1 MFGNNSQADFAL
13 RRRRRQQQR
22 QPTPGGSIPGL
33 RQPLK
38 DDIGDQ
44 LPAVLCDMSTAHAH
58 LLRHTCIPEG
68 SNGRRPPPPATPR
81 APATQK
87 AREFRLCRPRGSNA
101 KRNNDDMTRDIARV
115 SGASPS
121 SSLPLR
127 RILEEEKLICGS
139 WISGPAPGCLA
150 GADLMNRW
158 SLLIYNP
165 SRGGAEAGGIEE
177 EGDSGFSIGASP

>member
-1 MFGNNSQADFAL
+1 MFGSNCQARLCFAHK
-13 RRRRRQQQR
+13 RRRQQQR

-87 AREFRLCRPRGSNA
+87 ARGFRLCRPRGSNA

-121 SSLPLR
+121 SSLPSAENPR
-127 RILEEEKLICGS
+127 GS
-139 WISGPAPGCLA
+139 EIGSAGPPHWHCSCT
-150 GADLMNRW
+150 GADLMNR
-158 SLLIYNP
+158 
-165 SRGGAEAGGIEE
+165 
-177 EGDSGFSIGASP
+177 

>member
-1 MFGNNSQADFAL
+1 M
-13 RRRRRQQQR
+13 RRRRQQQR

-58 LLRHTCIPEG
+58 LLRHKCIPEG

-87 AREFRLCRPRGSNA
+87 ARGFRLCRPRGSNA

-115 SGASPS
+115 SEASLFLFRS
-121 SSLPLR
+121 PLR
-127 RILEEEKLICGS
+127 RILEKLIGI
-139 WISGPAPGCLA
+139 WVISAGPPHWGLT
-150 GADLMNRW
+150 GADLIHVDFIICRY
-158 SLLIYNP
+158 LTIYNP
-165 SRGGAEAGGIEE
+165 
-177 EGDSGFSIGASP
+177 